1 MSGGPR
7 GITVEVSVRITDY
20 VALGRAVADAYGS
33 EQGEFLLG
41 LEDGFS
47 SFPAS
52 QRLQSVKDWAE
63 LLDRVER
70 RRLAAF
76 VSKLNDYLGHLS

>member
-1 MSGGPR
+1 MTAVRR

-20 VALGRAVADAYGS
+20 AALGRAVADAYGS
-33 EQGEFLLG
+33 QQGEFFTG
-41 LEDGFS
+41 LEEGFA

-52 QRLQSVKDWAE
+52 QQLQSVKDWAE
-63 LLDRVER
+63 QLDRTER